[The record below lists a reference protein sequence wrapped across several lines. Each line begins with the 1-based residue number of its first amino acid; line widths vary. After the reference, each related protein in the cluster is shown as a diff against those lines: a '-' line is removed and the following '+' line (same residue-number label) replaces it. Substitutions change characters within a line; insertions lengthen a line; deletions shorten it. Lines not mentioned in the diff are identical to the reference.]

1 MRRLAVAGLT
11 LTVIGLVL
19 TVGFWPLTSVSGTAL
34 RAARN
39 GNQYTGYSQGARIT
53 VHERILA
60 VNFASAFGSQL
71 TELELDDSD
80 PSVTTS
86 IYVRGDARAVVA
98 PGDMIFASAVLQS
111 VPFDGYYWEVASPG
125 DVHLSRLVDGLFY
138 GAMGAGV
145 LVLAFAAFR
154 KP

>member
-1 MRRLAVAGLT
+1 MKKLAIVGLS
-11 LTVIGLVL
+11 LTVIGLIL
-19 TVGFWPLTSVSGTAL
+19 ALGFWPLTSVNGTAL

-53 VHERILA
+53 VHEKILR
-60 VNFASAFGSQL
+60 VTFRSVFGSQF

-98 PGDMIFASAVLQS
+98 PGDVTFASAVLQS
-111 VPFDGYYWEVASPG
+111 VPFGGYYWEVASPG
-125 DVHLSRLVDGLFY
+125 DVHLSRLVDGIFY

-154 KP
+154 KR

>member
-1 MRRLAVAGLT
+1 LRKLAIVGLF

-19 TVGFWPLTSVSGTAL
+19 SVGFWPLTSVSGAQL

-39 GNQYTGYSQGARIT
+39 GNQYTGYSPGTRIT
-53 VHERILA
+53 VHEKILS
-60 VNFASAFGSQL
+60 VTFTSVFGSQL

-98 PGDMIFASAVLQS
+98 PGDVIFASAVLQP

-125 DVHLSRLVDGLFY
+125 DVHQSRLIDGIFY

-145 LVLAFAAFR
+145 VVLAFAAFR
-154 KP
+154 RP